1 MNHADVSFRDKQ
13 ARVTFDPAQVSVE
26 QLIEAVNKAG
36 FRAALKGGDPPK

>member
-1 MNHADVSFRDKQ
+1 MNQADVSFRDKQ

-36 FRAALKGGDPPK
+36 FRAALKRGAPSN